1 MMPEANAGIT
11 AEEKERQILE
21 TKERI
26 EGSPLGQ
33 DEEFQILTGQGIE
46 YKTGAIAF
54 IVPPVKVRDYM
65 KMVEFEERQ
74 RQAKNG
80 ADILLAQIDF
90 ISRYTKASSDELMDN
105 LDKQDCEKIMA
116 IMFYSWIIGKDIFKK
131 KTLLLSEIWA
141 QIFRIRNIAGAVHAG

>member
-1 MMPEANAGIT
+1 MEDNKSGLT
-11 AEEKERQILE
+11 ACEKEAQIIAA
-21 TKERI
+21 KEKV
-26 EGSPLGQ
+26 EGVPLTQ
-33 DEEFQILTGQGIE
+33 DEEFRILTGQGIE
-46 YKTGAIAF
+46 YKTGDITF

-74 RQAKNG
+74 KQAKNG
-80 ADILLAQIDF
+80 TDILLAQIDF

-105 LDKQDCEKIMA
+105 LDKQDCEKILA